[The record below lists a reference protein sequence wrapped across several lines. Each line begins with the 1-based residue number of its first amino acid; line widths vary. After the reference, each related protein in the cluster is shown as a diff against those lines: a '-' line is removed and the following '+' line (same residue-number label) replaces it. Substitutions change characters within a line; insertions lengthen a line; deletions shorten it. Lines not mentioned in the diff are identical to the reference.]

1 METSILNKEIIFLL
15 ADDHSI
21 VRQGMEIVISDIAP
35 NARVYQTSSLHQVL
49 ELVESKG
56 IEMAIIDAHFP
67 DGNSLHIIPQM
78 KSINPDIKILIFT
91 GLEEEL
97 HGLKFI
103 KAGANGYLSKLSEE
117 EEVKE
122 AVTAFIEKGE
132 YFSDLLRNLLVQFVY
147 NPDLISPL
155 SILTKRELQIA
166 ELYAEGYG
174 NLEISNSLN
183 IKQNTVSTIKK
194 NIFEKLKIEN
204 MVELVDLIKTDRKS
218 VV

>member
-1 METSILNKEIIFLL
+1 METPIQNKEIIFLL

-21 VRQGMEIVISDIAP
+21 VRQGMEIVISDIVP
-35 NARVYQTSSLHQVL
+35 NAKVYQTSSLHQVL
-49 ELVESKG
+49 ELIESKG

-67 DGNSLHIIPQM
+67 DGNSLHILPQM
-78 KSINPDIKILIFT
+78 KSVNPDLKILIFT

-103 KAGANGYLSKLSEE
+103 KAGADGYLSKLSEE
-117 EEVKE
+117 EEVRE
-122 AVTAFIEKGE
+122 AITTFIEKGE
-132 YFSDLLRNLLVQFVY
+132 YFSALLRNLLVQFVY

-155 SILTKRELQIA
+155 NILTKREMEIA

-204 MVELVDLIKTDRKS
+204 MVELVELVKTHHKL
-218 VV
+218 

>member
-1 METSILNKEIIFLL
+1 MQVPIENKEIVFLL

-21 VRQGMEIVISDIAP
+21 VRQGMEIVITDIVP
-35 NARVYQTSSLHQVL
+35 NATIYHTSSLQKVI

-67 DGNSLHIIPQM
+67 EGNSLHILPQM
-78 KSINPDIKILIFT
+78 KALNPDIKILIFT

-97 HGLKFI
+97 HALKFI

-117 EEVKE
+117 DEIRE
-122 AVTAFIEKGE
+122 ALSIFIQKGE
-132 YFSDLLRNLLVQFVY
+132 FFSDISRNLLVQFIY
-147 NPDLISPL
+147 NPNLMNPL
-155 SILTKRELQIA
+155 TSLTKREMEIA
-166 ELYAEGYG
+166 VMYAEGYG
-174 NLEISNSLN
+174 NLEIANSLD

-204 MVELVDLIKTDRKS
+204 IVELIDLVKIHHKI
-218 VV
+218 

>member
-1 METSILNKEIIFLL
+1 METPIQNKGIIFLL

-21 VRQGMEIVISDIAP
+21 VRQGMEIVISDIVP
-35 NARVYQTSSLHQVL
+35 NAKVYQTSSLHQVL
-49 ELVESKG
+49 ELIESKG
-56 IEMAIIDAHFP
+56 IEMAVIDAHFP
-67 DGNSLHIIPQM
+67 DGNSLHILPQM
-78 KSINPDIKILIFT
+78 KRVNPDLKILIFT

-97 HGLKFI
+97 HGLKFV
-103 KAGANGYLSKLSEE
+103 KAGADGYLSKLCEE
-117 EEVKE
+117 EEVRE
-122 AVTAFIEKGE
+122 AITTFIEKGE
-132 YFSDLLRNLLVQFVY
+132 YFSTLLRNLLIQLVS

-155 SILTKRELQIA
+155 NSLTKRELQIA

-204 MVELVDLIKTDRKS
+204 MVELVDLVKTHHKL
-218 VV
+218 

>member
-1 METSILNKEIIFLL
+1 MEIPIQNKEIIFLL

-35 NARVYQTSSLHQVL
+35 HAKVYQTSSLHQVL
-49 ELVESKG
+49 ELIESKG

-67 DGNSLHIIPQM
+67 DGNSLHILPQM
-78 KSINPDIKILIFT
+78 KSVNPDLKVLIFT
-91 GLEEEL
+91 GLEEDL

-117 EEVKE
+117 EEVME
-122 AVTAFIEKGE
+122 AITTFIEKGE

-155 SILTKRELQIA
+155 NSLTKRELQIA

-204 MVELVDLIKTDRKS
+204 MVELVDLIKTHHKL
-218 VV
+218 

>member
-1 METSILNKEIIFLL
+1 METPIQNKEIIFLL

-21 VRQGMEIVISDIAP
+21 VRQGMEIVISDIVPDAK
-35 NARVYQTSSLHQVL
+35 VYQTSSLHQVL
-49 ELVESKG
+49 ELIESKG

-67 DGNSLHIIPQM
+67 DGNSLHILPQM
-78 KSINPDIKILIFT
+78 KSVNPDIKILIFT

-103 KAGANGYLSKLSEE
+103 KAGADGYLSKLSEE
-117 EEVKE
+117 EEVRE
-122 AVTAFIEKGE
+122 AITAFIEKGE
-132 YFSDLLRNLLVQFVY
+132 YFSALLRNLLVQFVY

-155 SILTKRELQIA
+155 NILTKREMEIA

-204 MVELVDLIKTDRKS
+204 IVELVELVKTHHKL
-218 VV
+218 

>member
-35 NARVYQTSSLHQVL
+35 NAKVYQTSSLHQVL

-204 MVELVDLIKTDRKS
+204 MVELVDLIKTHHKL
-218 VV
+218 

>member
-1 METSILNKEIIFLL
+1 MEMPIQNKEIIFLL

-35 NARVYQTSSLHQVL
+35 QAIVYQASSLHQVL
-49 ELVESKG
+49 EHIKSKS

-67 DGNSLHIIPQM
+67 DGNSLHILPQM
-78 KSINPDIKILIFT
+78 KSVNPDIKILIFT
-91 GLEEEL
+91 GLEEDL

-117 EEVKE
+117 DEVRE
-122 AVTAFIEKGE
+122 AITTFIEKGE
-132 YFSDLLRNLLVQFVY
+132 YFSELLRNLSIQLVS

-155 SILTKRELQIA
+155 NSLTKREMQIA

-174 NLEISNSLN
+174 NLEISNSLD

-204 MVELVDLIKTDRKS
+204 IIELVDLVKTHHKL
-218 VV
+218 

>member
-1 METSILNKEIIFLL
+1 METPIQNKEIIFLL

-21 VRQGMEIVISDIAP
+21 VRQGMEIVISDIVP
-35 NARVYQTSSLHQVL
+35 NAKVYQTSSLHQVL
-49 ELVESKG
+49 ELIESKG

-67 DGNSLHIIPQM
+67 DGNSLHILPQM
-78 KSINPDIKILIFT
+78 KSVNPDLKILIFT

-103 KAGANGYLSKLSEE
+103 KAGADGYLSKLSEE
-117 EEVKE
+117 EEVRE
-122 AVTAFIEKGE
+122 AITTFIEKGE
-132 YFSDLLRNLLVQFVY
+132 YFSALLRNLLVQFVY
-147 NPDLISPL
+147 NPGLISPL
-155 SILTKRELQIA
+155 NILTKREMEIA
-166 ELYAEGYG
+166 ELYADGYG

-204 MVELVDLIKTDRKS
+204 MVELVDLVKTHHKL
-218 VV
+218 